1 MRVFRLLAIIIIV
14 VFSMPTTAAAHLS
27 QNIRQG
33 PQPVFAISCPGE
45 AHVKSD
51 GQQRQ
56 ALFSSDFVS
65 EPLFMLDDALG
76 STIALTNH
84 SGNVLA
90 RMNYDAW
97 GNLWWPRKQAYHAPP
112 CHKNNLGSFIDRF
125 RGHILGKAQHDPWR
139 LGYHFAKVLTPYLY
153 TGRKFDTTTQT
164 YFNRWRQYNPK
175 AGRFLSSDPIGF
187 NGGNNLYGYANLN
200 PLTHT
205 DPHGLQPD
213 FPFWKFNTYE
223 KFTED
228 YALDPSELTTQLFYE
243 QVFLNQ
249 HQDPG
254 EIMGRMVEI
263 LAYFESAGAIE
274 RFGEKLLNR
283 VPQNLRCVT
292 EQAVEKAKKIKV
304 SELEFDLQMFAKNKP
319 KVKIDPTKPIRQQL
333 TGKGQLKAL
342 ERSPHFKGVRLSD
355 LLDLTP
361 AELDDW
367 AKRGLVSKRTRR
379 QILKAFEGRNL
390 FK

>member
-1 MRVFRLLAIIIIV
+1 
-14 VFSMPTTAAAHLS
+14 
-27 QNIRQG
+27 
-33 PQPVFAISCPGE
+33 
-45 AHVKSD
+45 
-51 GQQRQ
+51 
-56 ALFSSDFVS
+56 
-65 EPLFMLDDALG
+65 
-76 STIALTNH
+76 
-84 SGNVLA
+84 
-90 RMNYDAW
+90 
-97 GNLWWPRKQAYHAPP
+97 
-112 CHKNNLGSFIDRF
+112 
-125 RGHILGKAQHDPWR
+125 
-139 LGYHFAKVLTPYLY
+139 
-153 TGRKFDTTTQT
+153 
-164 YFNRWRQYNPK
+164 
-175 AGRFLSSDPIGF
+175 
-187 NGGNNLYGYANLN
+187 
-200 PLTHT
+200 
-205 DPHGLQPD
+205 
-213 FPFWKFNTYE
+213 
-223 KFTED
+223 
-228 YALDPSELTTQLFYE
+228 
-243 QVFLNQ
+243 
-249 HQDPG
+249 
-254 EIMGRMVEI
+254 MGRMVEI